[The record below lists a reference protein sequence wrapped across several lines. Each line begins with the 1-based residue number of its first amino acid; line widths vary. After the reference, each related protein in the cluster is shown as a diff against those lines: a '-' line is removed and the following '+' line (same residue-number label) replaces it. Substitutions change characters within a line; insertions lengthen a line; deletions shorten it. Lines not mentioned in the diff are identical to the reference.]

1 MAKQKSSEGS
11 RPRKKRASAKTS
23 RPKASRSAP
32 AADARAS
39 KNLVE
44 KSFVAVGSMEVY
56 LGHLI
61 RFGFDL
67 FDNHK
72 EKLTDQHLKNMTD
85 ADSKDKAEKNKKRTA
100 LRNYI
105 VHAANAIVPLRDGQ
119 HHNSFIKID
128 GDNSLDYDTVVEYMA
143 SKYNIVEV
151 ERSCAEKYM
160 TEMKITDEI
169 TSDMVVENGR
179 VRLKVFQ
186 SIDQYNGIRSAVAWV
201 YKVARVEMP
210 FAQELGTYIKGIT
223 RHVTAAK
230 QHLGLKLTKGKAV
243 LKPEAFELIAEH
255 LFRSGQN
262 VIFLVTLCFF

>member
-1 MAKQKSSEGS
+1 
-11 RPRKKRASAKTS
+11 
-23 RPKASRSAP
+23 
-32 AADARAS
+32 
-39 KNLVE
+39 
-44 KSFVAVGSMEVY
+44 
-56 LGHLI
+56 
-61 RFGFDL
+61 
-67 FDNHK
+67 
-72 EKLTDQHLKNMTD
+72 
-85 ADSKDKAEKNKKRTA
+85 
-100 LRNYI
+100 
-105 VHAANAIVPLRDGQ
+105 
-119 HHNSFIKID
+119 
-128 GDNSLDYDTVVEYMA
+128 MA

-160 TEMKITDEI
+160 KEMKIEDEI
-169 TSDMVVENGR
+169 TSDMVVEDGR

-210 FAQELGTYIKGIT
+210 FAQELGTYILGIT
-223 RHVTAAK
+223 RHVAAAK